1 MNLDIN
7 TKIIHQKMDEY
18 LMWLKNTGIV
28 TNQLLLAQFSKQL
41 HSIHIFRIY
50 NASGD
55 AHVGIDKLEYCY
67 ERIVENMILHGT
79 YYLDEVLFHEFT
91 HLLNSFHQ
99 SIRGPKSF
107 MISEAIEKKMGCF
120 TNIEL
125 LEKSDCLL
133 YNQDP
138 CLGVILLDE
147 YIAQSVA
154 QFMVKQKYD
163 LLNESNKRKYS
174 KDELNEFKS
183 RTFTTNIC
191 IPPLR
196 IFTSLADYPEFD
208 VCASWFIK
216 KYHLGSTMDFVRNS
230 FDVNYLKKII
240 ENLDSQTAE
249 EMYVDLCYLGLIKER
264 VYINRGFIKCDNPKD
279 PVNNPRNIYKV
290 FQKILKR

>member
-7 TKIIHQKMDEY
+7 AKIIHQKMDEY

-50 NASGD
+50 NAPGD

-67 ERIVENMILHGT
+67 ERIVENMILHGS

-133 YNQDP
+133 
-138 CLGVILLDE
+138 
-147 YIAQSVA
+147 
-154 QFMVKQKYD
+154 
-163 LLNESNKRKYS
+163 
-174 KDELNEFKS
+174 
-183 RTFTTNIC
+183 
-191 IPPLR
+191 
-196 IFTSLADYPEFD
+196 
-208 VCASWFIK
+208 
-216 KYHLGSTMDFVRNS
+216 
-230 FDVNYLKKII
+230 
-240 ENLDSQTAE
+240 
-249 EMYVDLCYLGLIKER
+249 
-264 VYINRGFIKCDNPKD
+264 
-279 PVNNPRNIYKV
+279 
-290 FQKILKR
+290 